1 MSKYEYDPYVWSNDP
16 YANPGEEHEMKK
28 NEIVL
33 MITMLSVA
41 IFSYAVGLNWQG
53 HFWMSF
59 LVFFGVVE
67 VLLKKFTGKTL
78 SEHVWT
84 KKMWVR
90 IVLSLLMLASFASLG
105 WHFIWG
111 GGVQ

>member
-1 MSKYEYDPYVWSNDP
+1 MKGDKY
-16 YANPGEEHEMKK
+16 MKR

-41 IFSYAVGLNWQG
+41 VFSYIVGLTWQG
-53 HFWMSF
+53 HFWMTF
-59 LVFFGVVE
+59 LVWFGIVE
-67 VLLKKFTGKTL
+67 WQLKKRTGKTL

-84 KKMWVR
+84 KQLWVR
-90 IVLSLLMLASFASLG
+90 VVLSLLMLGSFASLG

-111 GGVQ
+111 CGAHCGGG

>member
-1 MSKYEYDPYVWSNDP
+1 
-16 YANPGEEHEMKK
+16 MKM

-41 IFSYAVGLNWQG
+41 VFSYVVGLTWQG
-53 HFWMSF
+53 HFWMAF
-59 LVFFGVVE
+59 LCFFGLVE
-67 VLLKKFTGKTL
+67 FLLKKFTDKTL

-84 KKMWVR
+84 KALWVR
-90 IVLSLLMLASFASLG
+90 VVLSVLMLASFASLG

-111 GGVQ
+111 CGMHCGQ